1 MEVESDLRTVVTLS
15 GCTLPA
21 LDGQTQPESE
31 EAEDSQDLHGVS
43 RQS

>member
-1 MEVESDLRTVVTLS
+1 MNSLYLRTVVTLR
-15 GCTLPA
+15 GRTLPA
-21 LDGQTQPESE
+21 LDGEAEAESE